1 MYMFTILKKISV
13 LLVIITAFVVG
24 SFSVLAANGS
34 SWEGGDP
41 TLTTLGADEV
51 NNVSVTLKA
60 YYNSLDIDYNADD
73 APALYMEYGPNNN
86 LSFTTPVQ
94 YQDRGSR
101 EVLFPIKNLVPNTQ
115 YTFRAILLYNNKK
128 AIGETKSFYTTVSP
142 VNGRNPADTTNSDTV
157 FDTTDTNSSV
167 NNTSNTSPSIWTW
180 LFGTSSKK
188 TTTDYSTTYPSSIN
202 QNGIKLS
209 ITDSRVRTAVNE
221 KSVLVLEYTNNSSKN
236 LYNTELEIALPAE
249 YAFESSTKGVYNSAT
264 HSVVANILTL
274 NKRESGKLSVLVH
287 GAGTKSNKLVQAI
300 GRLYHSE
307 GVYTVYDNN
316 QYTGGKLT
324 TTGNTSASST
334 GNGSSIWGWFIIA
347 FIVALLV
354 FVAHRYFKKD

>member
-1 MYMFTILKKISV
+1 MLV
-13 LLVIITAFVVG
+13 LIFIGTTT
-24 SFSVLAANGS
+24 VLAANGS

-41 TLTTLGADEV
+41 TLTTIGADEV
-51 NNVSVTLKA
+51 NNTSVTLKA
-60 YYNSLDIDYNADD
+60 FYDSRDIDYNADD
-73 APALYMEYGPNNN
+73 APVLYMEYGPNGN

-94 YQDRGSR
+94 YQYRGSR
-101 EVLFPIKNLVPNTQ
+101 EVLFPIKNLIPNTQ
-115 YTFRAILLYNNKK
+115 YAFRAVLLYNNKK
-128 AIGETKSFYTTVSP
+128 AIGEYKTFYTTVSP
-142 VNGRNPADTTNSDTV
+142 VNGRNSTSSDTETL
-157 FDTTDTNSSV
+157 FSTTDTSSVV
-167 NNTSNTSPSIWTW
+167 NNTPSIWSW
-180 LFGTSSKK
+180 LFGTSKK
-188 TTTDYSTTYPSSIN
+188 STTDYSTTYPSSVN

-209 ITDSRVRTAVNE
+209 LTDSKVRTSVNE

-249 YAFESSTKGVYNSAT
+249 YAYESSTKGVYNQAT

-287 GAGTKSNKLVQAI
+287 GAGAKSNKLVQAI

-324 TTGNTSASST
+324 SGGVTTSST
-334 GNGSSIWGWFIIA
+334 GSGNTLFGWLIIA
-347 FIVALLV
+347 LIVALLV

>member
-1 MYMFTILKKISV
+1 MYMFTIFKKISIV
-13 LLVIITAFVVG
+13 LVIIIAFVAG

-51 NNVSVTLKA
+51 NNTSVTLKA
-60 YYNSLDIDYNADD
+60 FYSSRDTDYNADD
-73 APALYMEYGPNNN
+73 APALYMEYGPNGN

-94 YQDRGSR
+94 YQYRGSR

-128 AIGETKSFYTTVSP
+128 AIGDLKSFYTTVSP
-142 VNGRNPADTTNSDTV
+142 VNGRNPADTTNNDTV

-188 TTTDYSTTYPSSIN
+188 TTNDYSTTYPSSIN

-209 ITDSRVRTAVNE
+209 LTDSKVRTSVNE
-221 KSVLVLEYTNNSSKN
+221 KSVLVLDYTNNSSKN

-249 YAFESSTKGVYNSAT
+249 YAFESSTKGVYNPAT
-264 HSVVANILTL
+264 HSVVANILTF

-287 GAGTKSNKLVQAI
+287 GAGTKSSNLVQAI

-324 TTGNTSASST
+324 SAGVVVSTTKSSSST
-334 GNGSSIWGWFIIA
+334 LFGWLIIA
-347 FIVALLV
+347 LIVALLV